1 MQFRLK
7 TAPNYALRYQNLTRA
22 YGSAEG
28 TWVTLENNCARA
40 VLTANLLNISVSSA
54 ETLLRSCPLS
64 VSLRSFFRRLSE
76 GELAHPVVDK
86 AVMMR
91 LRAMF
96 HLQTLMS
103 EQCLELSHK
112 GINWDELQRYL
123 VESLDGRV
131 RETFMAVFLGPHHEF
146 IASEILFSGSVDRAC
161 VHHRV
166 VVTRALSH
174 QAVSI
179 VVAHNHPSGSL
190 IPSAADIETTRKLA
204 RCLKLVDIAL
214 ADHVIVASG
223 RCESLRNLGFV

>member
-1 MQFRLK
+1 MI
-7 TAPNYALRYQNLTRA
+7 
-22 YGSAEG
+22 
-28 TWVTLENNCARA
+28 LENDCAHA
-40 VLTANLLNISVSSA
+40 VVTANLLNISVSSA

-76 GELAHPVVDK
+76 GELAHPVVDR
-86 AVMMR
+86 AGRLR

-103 EQCLELSHK
+103 EQSLELSHK
-112 GINWDELQRYL
+112 GISWDELQRYL
-123 VESLDGRV
+123 VESLDGRA
-131 RETFMAVFLGPHHEF
+131 RETFMAVFLGAHHEF
-146 IASEILFSGSVDRAC
+146 IASEILFAGSFDRAC

-166 VVTRALSH
+166 VLTRALSH

-190 IPSAADIETTRKLA
+190 TPSAADIETTRKLG